1 MLAISLSRGSN
12 GAVEKNRQ
20 KDYNKNKMKNKT
32 AIDDIYQVN
41 DSLFHKIFDNPQN
54 AKDFLERVLPHQ
66 LKNQLD
72 LENIEIE
79 DTKYVSNRFKKGF
92 SDIVV
97 KTSLKTKKG
106 QKKTVLIYFILEHK
120 TEGKVEIFLQVLKYM
135 IFEWEKDYN
144 NNQPPRIIIP
154 VVFYHGADKWKI
166 PRSFADQFDV
176 DEVVKQ
182 FLLDYRYI
190 LFDTNPWDFRDE
202 SNKELKKNVFLFT
215 SMVLMKAAYK
225 QDTEAILEIFKFWY
239 KRGFLENIDIVVYFL
254 EYVCQTQ
261 DISRDQLKKMLDESK
276 IDGGEIMPTLAQQMK
291 EEFRE
296 EFIATMGQQLKEEG
310 KKAGIEEGKKA
321 GVEEGK
327 KVGVE
332 EGKKAGLEEMAKNAA
347 KKMLEDGLPIEI
359 ISKYTGLIDK
369 EIEKLR
375 KTTA

>member
-1 MLAISLSRGSN
+1 
-12 GAVEKNRQ
+12 
-20 KDYNKNKMKNKT
+20 MKNT
-32 AIDDIYQVN
+32 TTDIYQVN
-41 DSLFHKIFDNPQN
+41 DSFFHKIFDNPEN
-54 AKDFLERVLPHQ
+54 ARDFLERVLPDR
-66 LKNQLD
+66 LKKQLD
-72 LENIEIE
+72 LENIKIE

-106 QKKTVLIYFILEHK
+106 KKKPVDIYFIIEHK
-120 TEGKVEIFLQVLKYM
+120 TEGRVEIFIQVLKYM

-144 NNQPPRIIIP
+144 NNKSPRIIIP
-154 VVFYHGADKWKI
+154 VVFYHGADEWKI

-176 DEVVKQ
+176 DDVVKQ

-239 KRGFLENIDIVVYFL
+239 DRGFLENIDIVVYFL
-254 EYVCQTQ
+254 EYVSQTQ
-261 DISRDQLKKMLDESK
+261 DISRDQLKKMLDDSK

-296 EFIATMGQQLKEEG
+296 EFKEEFKEEFMETMGPKLKDEG
-310 KKAGIEEGKKA
+310 KKEEKKEIA
-321 GVEEGK
+321 KQMLRKGFDLDTIIDIT
-327 KVGVE
+327 
-332 EGKKAGLEEMAKNAA
+332 GLEKTEIA
-347 KKMLEDGLPIEI
+347 MLSPGI
-359 ISKYTGLIDK
+359 
-369 EIEKLR
+369 
-375 KTTA
+375 